1 MTRQTSAVLGLSFL
15 FCLAAPALAVAQP
28 QPDPGVSDRTAGQ
41 PGGEDRRKIVFEA
54 DLAGMRTALNLR
66 PDQTAPWSAFESAA
80 RAGVAAFANPKLG
93 PDAGSDPDNG
103 LGARA
108 ERMLRMSEAL
118 RSRGEA
124 LKAVD
129 TQWKALLAALD
140 EGQRRT
146 ANILGERMLR
156 ELGAGRHAGMGPHP
170 MPWRGG
176 EQRGPGPG
184 PGQRM

>member
-1 MTRQTSAVLGLSFL
+1 MTRQTSAVLGLSL
-15 FCLAAPALAVAQP
+15 LLCLAGPAIAVAQP
-28 QPDPGVSDRTAGQ
+28 QPDPGVSDRPAGQ
-41 PGGEDRRKIVFEA
+41 PGGDDRRKIVFEA
-54 DLAGMRTALNLR
+54 DLAGMRAALNLR
-66 PDQTAPWSAFESAA
+66 SDQTVPWSAFESAA
-80 RAGVAAFANPKLG
+80 RAGVAAFTNPKLG
-93 PDAGSDPDNG
+93 PDAGLNPDNG

-108 ERMLRMSEAL
+108 ERMLKMSDAL

-140 EGQRRT
+140 DDQRRT
-146 ANILGERMLR
+146 ANVLGERMLR
-156 ELGAGRHAGMGPHP
+156 ELGTGRNAGMVPHP

-184 PGQRM
+184 FGQRM